1 MDEVEGVPLSVVAI
15 GSTPTIDSMRLLGFE
30 VVMVPE
36 KLSES
41 VEEEVISKVVES
53 RVVIIEEPVYSQVS
67 GKLRRLF
74 TFLREPPL
82 LVVVPS
88 MKQPSTRRLEE
99 LYQLLSYAVGVR
111 LRWAKKE
118 E

>member
-1 MDEVEGVPLSVVAI
+1 MSVIAI
-15 GSTPTIDSMRLLGFE
+15 GATPTIDAMRLLGFE
-30 VVMVPE
+30 VLMVPE
-36 KLSES
+36 KLPES
-41 VEEEVISKVVES
+41 VQEEVISKVVEN
-53 RVVIIEEPVYSQVS
+53 RVVIIEEPIYAQV
-67 GKLRRLF
+67 GEKLRKLF
-74 TFLREPPL
+74 SILREPPL

-111 LRWAKKE
+111 LKWAKKE